1 MKAFGSYH
9 PTLLMIYFI
18 SLLLIAVTIVNPVM
32 VIMALSGGICFCS
45 IMDRPKEILN
55 NFLFYIPLFFM
66 IAIIN
71 PLLSH
76 NGVTPLFFLNGNPVT
91 LEAILYG
98 LDIAVIIVAVMY
110 WFKCYN
116 RIMTSEKILYMF
128 GKIIPK
134 LSLFLSVIL
143 RFIPLF
149 KSQIKKVNEAQK
161 SMGLYSSKSYVDK
174 IRSSIR
180 VFSAILMWSIEN
192 AADTGTSMKARGYGL
207 KGRSHFS
214 MFHFSLQDSILMI
227 FIIADLAIVI
237 LAMVFNATEFY
248 FYPFITAI
256 PNTPFA
262 WIAYILFGILC
273 FLPFMIEVKENL
285 KWKYY
290 VSKI

>member
-9 PTLLMIYFI
+9 PTLLMIYF
-18 SLLLIAVTIVNPVM
+18 LGMFLIAVFAVNPVM
-32 VIMALSGGICFCS
+32 LVMALSGGICFCS
-45 IMDRPKEILN
+45 IMDSSKETLN

-66 IAIIN
+66 IAIVN

-76 NGVTPLFFLNGNPVT
+76 NGITPLFFLNGNPVT

-98 LDIAVIIVAVMY
+98 LDIAVIIVAIMY
-110 WFKCYN
+110 WLKCYN
-116 RIMTSEKILYMF
+116 RVMTSEKILYLF

-134 LSLFLSVIL
+134 FSLFLSLIL

-149 KSQIKKVNEAQK
+149 KSQIKKVNETQK

-192 AADTGTSMKARGYGL
+192 AADTGASMKARGYGL
-207 KGRSHFS
+207 KGRSQFS
-214 MFHFSLQDSILMI
+214 MFHFSLQDGILMI
-227 FIIADLAIVI
+227 FIIVDLAIVI
-237 LAMVFNATEFY
+237 SGMVFNLTGFY
-248 FYPFITAI
+248 FYPRMAAI

-262 WIAYILFGILC
+262 WISYILFGILC
-273 FLPFMIEVKENL
+273 FLPFMIEIKENL